1 MSWWADTDSDA
12 DADADADVDTDAD
25 IDDDILTFSS
35 STRSYTLQ
43 SVFADF
49 YDFAVFFILDF
60 TLMR

>member
-1 MSWWADTDSDA
+1 MLMLKLLMLFSETDSDA
-12 DADADADVDTDAD
+12 DAD

-60 TLMR
+60 SLMR